1 MLGRRPDGYHEVTT
15 TLQTV
20 SLKDDLQFEV
30 INDGSV
36 NLTCEHPEIPTDDRN
51 LIVRA
56 ARALQQRYS
65 VSAGAQVHLAKAI
78 PTQAGLGGGS
88 SNGAV
93 AILALAH
100 LWRLPA
106 RLPELLEIAAQIGAD
121 VPFFLY
127 GGGALGTGTG
137 ATIAPL
143 ASDAARDHRYL
154 IIITP
159 NATVA
164 TADAYRALSLPT
176 LTTLPEAP
184 ILSSLHDESDLGN
197 SRPLHT
203 DNLLLDELQND
214 FEAVIFDIEPE
225 IKRAGD
231 RLRESGAL
239 GVLLAG
245 SGSSVFG
252 IFANREMQEHAVEKI
267 HAEDGWRIF
276 PCVTLSRDEYRRQM
290 GPELFHFFDQG
301 Y

>member
-20 SLKDDLQFEV
+20 SLKDELRFEV
-30 INDGSV
+30 TNDGSV
-36 NLTCEHPEIPTDDRN
+36 NLTCDHPEIPTGDRN

-56 ARALQQRYS
+56 AKALQQRYS
-65 VSAGAQVHLAKAI
+65 VSAGVKIDLAKTI

-88 SNGAV
+88 SNAAV
-93 AILALAH
+93 SILAMAH

-106 RLPELLEIAAQIGAD
+106 RLHELLEIAAQIGAD

-127 GGGALGTGTG
+127 GGRALGTGTG
-137 ATIAPL
+137 ATISPYAG
-143 ASDAARDHRYL
+143 DAARDPQHL
-154 IIITP
+154 VIITP
-159 NATVA
+159 NATVS
-164 TADAYRALSLPT
+164 TADAYQALSLRA
-176 LTTLPEAP
+176 LTTLPEEP
-184 ILSSLHDESDLGN
+184 ILSSLHNESN
-197 SRPLHT
+197 SANSQPLHGRER
-203 DNLLLDELQND
+203 LPGELHND
-214 FEAVIFDIEPE
+214 FESVVFDIEPE
-225 IKRAGD
+225 IKRAGG
-231 RLRESGAL
+231 RLPESGAL

-252 IFANREMQEHAVEKI
+252 IFANRETQQHAVEKLRG
-267 HAEDGWRIF
+267 EEGWRIF